1 MLAVALILDQI
12 KINQQALAMR
22 TSDDCLIAMNDY
34 LSLFKS
40 YEFLNCTMFIY
51 SNPTTPST
59 LNPDLI
65 FHFYCGFDQTLG
77 LAFNFD
83 FGTDLD
89 FDFNFKFQFHILTF
103 QQDLAHI

>member
-1 MLAVALILDQI
+1 MTIEE
-12 KINQQALAMR
+12 QALAMR
-22 TSDDCLIAMNDY
+22 TSDDCLRAI
-34 LSLFKS
+34 
-40 YEFLNCTMFIY
+40 
-51 SNPTTPST
+51 TPST

-65 FHFYCGFDQTLG
+65 FHFHCGFDQTLG